1 MLKII
6 ANPNIMT
13 LNDQDGSNPANLT
26 EAEKA
31 ENLMKGIEVMGTDG
45 TTSGQG

>member
-13 LNDQDGSNPANLT
+13 LNDQDGSDPANLT
-26 EAEKA
+26 DAEKA
-31 ENLMKGIEVMGTDG
+31 ENLMKGIEVMGKNG
-45 TTSGQG
+45 SASGEG

>member
-13 LNDQDGSNPANLT
+13 LNDQDGSDQAKLT
-26 EAEKA
+26 DAEKA

-45 TTSGQG
+45 TAAGQG